1 MYTKH
6 LIYNCSITKRI
17 WNIVSFT
24 LKFEVEW
31 KHIVLGFYNSKSDY
45 IDFLNYLI
53 SFIACKIYKYR
64 MFCRL
69 ESLDENT
76 YNITTHLKVSLNLLQ
91 RIYHYKKYRFRNIIK
106 TMTDVL

>member
-1 MYTKH
+1 MFVNGNLSH
-6 LIYNCSITKRI
+6 LTLLLQKQHFLFMISDRPKNNISVSVITKRI

-76 YNITTHLKVSLNLLQ
+76 YNISTHLKF
-91 RIYHYKKYRFRNIIK
+91 H
-106 TMTDVL
+106 